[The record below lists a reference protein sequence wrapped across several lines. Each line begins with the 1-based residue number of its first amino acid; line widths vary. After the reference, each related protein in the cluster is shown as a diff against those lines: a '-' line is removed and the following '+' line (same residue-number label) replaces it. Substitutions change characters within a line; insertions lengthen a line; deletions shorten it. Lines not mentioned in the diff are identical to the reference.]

1 MPTTTCP
8 SSPPLAP
15 QHPPRSTPFPDLL
28 FLSLEPWDDIWRRNQ
43 FLTATLAKR
52 HPHAKFL
59 FVNPARDLSNALR
72 RRDFSTLNPD
82 PLISSP
88 PGMEGGNIFLT
99 RPTKLLPN
107 SLAPA
112 RRFNEALL
120 RRHVRKAARA
130 LGLQNPLLWLNPHS
144 AVHMVGRMHE
154 SAALYDITDD
164 WTTFTQPP
172 RHTALIRRQDAA
184 LCQKADAVIVCS
196 QKLLDLKRPL
206 IGQRPAGSENL
217 YLIPNGVDADHYAK
231 IGDPSFPAAPAAA
244 HWPKPVFGYTG
255 TIHPDRV
262 DLALLSHLAASLQK
276 GSLVLVGPNHL
287 PPDALAR
294 FAAHKNVF
302 FTGPVPYAQIPAYM
316 QAFDVCITPH
326 RMTPFTESLNP
337 IKLWEYLAAG
347 KPIVS
352 TDVAGFRDYPQHVSI
367 ASTPEDFTRALHA
380 ALAEDP
386 AKPRARR
393 AEARRHSWESRV
405 EQVESVIASVMHA
418 RERTAV
424 HAG

>member
-1 MPTTTCP
+1 
-8 SSPPLAP
+8 
-15 QHPPRSTPFPDLL
+15 
-28 FLSLEPWDDIWRRNQ
+28 
-43 FLTATLAKR
+43 
-52 HPHAKFL
+52 
-59 FVNPARDLSNALR
+59 
-72 RRDFSTLNPD
+72 
-82 PLISSP
+82 
-88 PGMEGGNIFLT
+88 
-99 RPTKLLPN
+99 
-107 SLAPA
+107 
-112 RRFNEALL
+112 
-120 RRHVRKAARA
+120 
-130 LGLQNPLLWLNPHS
+130 
-144 AVHMVGRMHE
+144 MVGRMHE
-154 SAALYDITDD
+154 AATLYDITDD
-164 WTTFTQPP
+164 WTTFTQSP

-184 LCQKADAVIVCS
+184 LCHKADAVIVCS

-206 IGQRPAGSENL
+206 IAGKVRKQEDASAVGGGL
-217 YLIPNGVDADHYAK
+217 HLIPNGVDADHYAK
-231 IGDPSFPAAPAAA
+231 IGDPSFPPAPAAA

-262 DLALLSHLAASLQK
+262 DLPLLSHLAATLQK

-287 PPDALAR
+287 PPETLAR
-294 FAAHKNVF
+294 FTTRKNVF
-302 FTGPVPYAQIPAYM
+302 FTGPVPYREIPAYM

-352 TDVAGFRDYPQHVSI
+352 TNVAGFRDYPQHVSI
-367 ASTPEDFTRALHA
+367 ASTPEDFTRALSA

-405 EQVESVIASVMHA
+405 EQVESVIASVMRA